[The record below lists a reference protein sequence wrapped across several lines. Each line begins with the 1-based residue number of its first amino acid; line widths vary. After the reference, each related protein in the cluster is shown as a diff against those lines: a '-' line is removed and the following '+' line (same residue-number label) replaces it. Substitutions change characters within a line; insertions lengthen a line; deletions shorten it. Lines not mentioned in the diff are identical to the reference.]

1 MANPMCREF
10 VDKYRPT
17 HEKRERATALF
28 SCYYMPRPEEWAT
41 FLNLRQF
48 SQQIEE
54 VGVVFCF
61 VFCYFS
67 KEKFEIQRSKIGL
80 P

>member
-41 FLNLRQF
+41 SLNLRQF
-48 SQQIEE
+48 SQQMEE
-54 VGVVFCF
+54 VGVCF
-61 VFCYFS
+61 VLFFAIFQ
-67 KEKFEIQRSKIGL
+67 KRNLKFREVK
-80 P
+80 